1 MTLLFVG
8 MTSGEMVFAG
18 LDPLLS
24 KSGTCPDSNKGIFTA
39 LSPAGRRNGRWSA
52 CLVPRL
58 IVESWQGVSIEPLK
72 PRSLSSKL
80 GVNKTMSPLGRPG
93 PRSDPLLG
101 RSSQT
106 NSVPF
111 QSPSLEQRAAS
122 MHLPL
127 LLRQIPVTKSSSHLV
142 TALFNHALDCPKDP
156 NSLKIEAT
164 EFESLG
170 RSSASNETVTRLPF
184 PPLPSCSPSRSS
196 LETSDR

>member
-39 LSPAGRRNGRWSA
+39 LSAAGRRNGRWSA

-106 NSVPF
+106 NGVPLH
-111 QSPSLEQRAAS
+111 PCICRRCCVKSLLQKAHLILLQRFSTRSWIAQK
-122 MHLPL
+122 L
-127 LLRQIPVTKSSSHLV
+127 Q
-142 TALFNHALDCPKDP
+142 TA
-156 NSLKIEAT
+156 
-164 EFESLG
+164 
-170 RSSASNETVTRLPF
+170 
-184 PPLPSCSPSRSS
+184 
-196 LETSDR
+196 

>member
-39 LSPAGRRNGRWSA
+39 LSAAGRRNGRWSA

-106 NSVPF
+106 NSVPLHP
-111 QSPSLEQRAAS
+111 QQRAAS

-127 LLRQIPVTKSSSHLV
+127 LLRQIPITKSTSHLV
-142 TALFNHALDCPKDP
+142 TALFNHVLDCPKTP

-170 RSSASNETVTRLPF
+170 RSSASDETVTRLPF

>member
-39 LSPAGRRNGRWSA
+39 LFAAGRRNGRWSA

-80 GVNKTMSPLGRPG
+80 GVNKTMSLVGRRTKVG
-93 PRSDPLLG
+93 P
-101 RSSQT
+101 
-106 NSVPF
+106 
-111 QSPSLEQRAAS
+111 
-122 MHLPL
+122 
-127 LLRQIPVTKSSSHLV
+127 
-142 TALFNHALDCPKDP
+142 
-156 NSLKIEAT
+156 
-164 EFESLG
+164 
-170 RSSASNETVTRLPF
+170 TVGQ
-184 PPLPSCSPSRSS
+184 SCSVGVSLSRSS
-196 LETSDR
+196 NSTFHASAASITITPKNEGVCSFEFKSYFRLNFFPKKGTE

>member
-1 MTLLFVG
+1 MTRLFVG

-39 LSPAGRRNGRWSA
+39 LSAAGRRNGRWSA

-106 NSVPF
+106 NSVPLHP
-111 QSPSLEQRAAS
+111 QQRTAS
-122 MHLPL
+122 MHLPPCCVKSLLQKAHLIL
-127 LLRQIPVTKSSSHLV
+127 LLRFSTGSWIAQKLQ
-142 TALFNHALDCPKDP
+142 TA
-156 NSLKIEAT
+156 
-164 EFESLG
+164 
-170 RSSASNETVTRLPF
+170 
-184 PPLPSCSPSRSS
+184 
-196 LETSDR
+196 

>member
-39 LSPAGRRNGRWSA
+39 LSAAGRRNGRWSA

-72 PRSLSSKL
+72 LAPNWGSIKQCLRWADRDQGRTHCWVARLKRTASLSI
-80 GVNKTMSPLGRPG
+80 P
-93 PRSDPLLG
+93 
-101 RSSQT
+101 
-106 NSVPF
+106 
-111 QSPSLEQRAAS
+111 RAAS
-122 MHLPL
+122 MHLPP
-127 LLRQIPVTKSSSHLV
+127 LLRQIPITKSTSHLV
-142 TALFNHALDCPKDP
+142 TALFNQVLDCPKTP
-156 NSLKIEAT
+156 NGLKIEAT

-170 RSSASNETVTRLPF
+170 HSSASNETVARLPF
-184 PPLPSCSPSRSS
+184 PPLPSCSPSGSS

>member
-39 LSPAGRRNGRWSA
+39 LSAAGRRNGRWSA

-80 GVNKTMSPLGRPG
+80 GVNKTMSPWVPGGLPWPLEEDQGRTRCW
-93 PRSDPLLG
+93 PRLRWRLFLS
-101 RSSQT
+101 RA
-106 NSVPF
+106 
-111 QSPSLEQRAAS
+111 AAS
-122 MHLPL
+122 MHLQHSVSPSEKK
-127 LLRQIPVTKSSSHLV
+127 Q
-142 TALFNHALDCPKDP
+142 
-156 NSLKIEAT
+156 
-164 EFESLG
+164 G
-170 RSSASNETVTRLPF
+170 RSDLSGRM
-184 PPLPSCSPSRSS
+184 C
-196 LETSDR
+196 

>member
-39 LSPAGRRNGRWSA
+39 LSAAGRRNGRWSA

-106 NSVPF
+106 NGVPLH
-111 QSPSLEQRAAS
+111 P
-122 MHLPL
+122 
-127 LLRQIPVTKSSSHLV
+127 SSSAQLPCICRCCCVKSLLQKAHLILLQRFSTRSWIAQKLR
-142 TALFNHALDCPKDP
+142 TA
-156 NSLKIEAT
+156 
-164 EFESLG
+164 
-170 RSSASNETVTRLPF
+170 
-184 PPLPSCSPSRSS
+184 
-196 LETSDR
+196 

>member
-39 LSPAGRRNGRWSA
+39 LSAAGRRNGRWSA

-106 NSVPF
+106 NSVPLH
-111 QSPSLEQRAAS
+111 PSNSAQLPCICRRCCVKSLLQKAHLILLQRFSTRSWIAQK
-122 MHLPL
+122 L
-127 LLRQIPVTKSSSHLV
+127 Q
-142 TALFNHALDCPKDP
+142 TA
-156 NSLKIEAT
+156 
-164 EFESLG
+164 
-170 RSSASNETVTRLPF
+170 
-184 PPLPSCSPSRSS
+184 
-196 LETSDR
+196 